1 MKGELIWKVREF
13 INFYFRAKLPGKNS
27 DSNFLNVITD
37 FFRINKSNVKNN
49 EIEIHRLLADKDNS
63 ELAFYELGAG
73 GNFKGR
79 KKVKEILSKS
89 VSSKQKCE
97 LLQNISKNTGIG
109 DIVEIGTSLGFVSAY
124 LAIGSPEK
132 SVYTFEGNSAVVEY
146 AKGLQNKLKINNV
159 QIIEGDFENTLDLN
173 LSGIDQISFAF
184 IDGNHQENATIK
196 YFEKILKKCNEDSII
211 VIDDIYWSMGMN
223 QAWNKIKKYQEVSC
237 TIDLFQI
244 GLVFLKPSMMG
255 DYKVIKSRI
264 NPFF

>member
-13 INFYFRAKLPGKNS
+13 INFYFTAKLPGKNS
-27 DSNFLNVITD
+27 DSNFLNFVTD
-37 FFRINKSNVKNN
+37 FFCLNNSDVKNN
-49 EIEIHRLLADKDNS
+49 EIEKHRLLAGKDNS
-63 ELAFYELGAG
+63 NLTFYELGAG
-73 GNFKGR
+73 GHYQGN
-79 KKVKEILSKS
+79 KKVKEILAKS

-97 LLQNISKNTGIG
+97 LLKNISKKAGSG
-109 DIVEIGTSLGFVSAY
+109 DIVEIGTSLGFVCAY

-173 LSGIDQISFAF
+173 LSGIDLISFAF
-184 IDGNHQENATIK
+184 IDGNHKEKATIN
-196 YFEKILKKCNEDSII
+196 YFEKIVKKCNEDSII
-211 VIDDIYWSMGMN
+211 VIDDIYWSKGMN

-255 DYKVIKSRI
+255 TYKVIKSRN